1 MQSLITNGIQTKAN
15 PDMDD
20 QNSAARMLRFTLSVA
35 CFLAILTTASGL
47 MGLGTTISLYLSTA
61 WFLFT
66 ASSLLIWPKLSRHGH
81 QIISITVLIL
91 LLIRWGYSWLFSA
104 PEQVIIGLSTGL
116 LYVPLFMVIT
126 TILMS
131 GRGKTICIS
140 VGIIMGLLVTGGA
153 MRPELSES
161 YLGDWRLGPVIIAV
175 YTVFGWL
182 LSNWVQ
188 ERQAL
193 DERTSEAE
201 ELSKRANT
209 DPLTEIGNRRA
220 AEAWLKD
227 METSARRCAV
237 IFIDIDH
244 FKSVNDTHGHDVGDA
259 VLKEFAGLLRNR
271 VRSHD
276 LVARWGGE
284 EFIVLLSSLTRE
296 EAVGVAENLR
306 VQIERIDA
314 PPLPRITASLG
325 VAYSQSGR
333 SIASTIKAADEA
345 LYDAKTSG
353 RNRVCQ
359 ARV

>member
-1 MQSLITNGIQTKAN
+1 MQSLIRNSIQTEAN
-15 PDMDD
+15 RDMDD
-20 QNSAARMLRFTLSVA
+20 QNSASRMLRFTLSVA

-47 MGLGTTISLYLSTA
+47 MGVGTTISLYLSAA
-61 WFLFT
+61 WFIFT
-66 ASSLLIWPKLSRHGH
+66 AISLLVWPRLSRRGH

-140 VGIIMGLLVTGGA
+140 VGIIMALVVTGGA
-153 MRPELSES
+153 IRPELSES

-193 DERTSEAE
+193 NQRTSEAQ

-209 DPLTEIGNRRA
+209 DPLTGINNRRA
-220 AEAWLKD
+220 ADAWLEQ
-227 METSARRCAV
+227 MGNSARRCAV

-244 FKSVNDTHGHDVGDA
+244 FKSVNDTYGHDIGDA
-259 VLKEFAGLLRNR
+259 VLKEFSALLRNR

-276 LVARWGGE
+276 MVARWGGE
-284 EFIVLLSSLTRE
+284 EFVVLLSSLTEE
-296 EAVGVAENLR
+296 EAIGVAENLR
-306 VQIERIDA
+306 TQIESIDA

-325 VAYSQSGR
+325 VAHSKSGNN
-333 SIASTIKAADEA
+333 IAATIKAADEA
-345 LYDAKTSG
+345 LYRAKASG

-359 ARV
+359 A